1 MYSMTNLYFLNVL
14 NLFSMNSAPDGWKNK
29 NKVNMIL
36 NALSIRNVEAQIWR
50 RVAPVKALCL
60 QLSRDT
66 RVVISDA
73 CETLAKACDDPGGLA
88 CLREQMC
95 HPLATVVPFPQ
106 WPCGRQWASCGLKMI
121 PHLTSSHVGCRE
133 CASLRKEGAGE
144 EGRVWTAHIFTG
156 SIFTQNFSWEPT
168 PAASL
173 YKVEKLEKWNWL
185 ISLEDFINFPP
196 NMNLGTW
203 SSYHSIKVFSRFFST
218 LILSFLF
225 FFIRQLIKANT
236 ANNEDFKGS

>member
-1 MYSMTNLYFLNVL
+1 MPLKPGNYSIQQHCTYGASIKNLQMYSMTNLYFLNML

-36 NALSIRNVEAQIWR
+36 NARSIRNVEAQIWR

-121 PHLTSSHVGCRE
+121 PHLTSSHLGCRE
-133 CASLRKEGAGE
+133 CESLRKEGAGE
-144 EGRVWTAHIFTG
+144 EGRNREGVNSTHI
-156 SIFTQNFSWEPT
+156 
-168 PAASL
+168 
-173 YKVEKLEKWNWL
+173 YR
-185 ISLEDFINFPP
+185 INIYPKFF
-196 NMNLGTW
+196 LG
-203 SSYHSIKVFSRFFST
+203 
-218 LILSFLF
+218 
-225 FFIRQLIKANT
+225 ANT
-236 ANNEDFKGS
+236 CCIFV